1 MPGPAGSPPTPT
13 PNASPARADIDPLT
27 VRRRINRT
35 LLATQ
40 AFGSAGFLV
49 ASTVTPIVGAALSG
63 RASWA
68 GVPATFYWGGGAAFA
83 LLWGRLMDP
92 LGRRVTLTLGLTT
105 GIVGATIAAVA
116 IGAGSFAGF
125 VAGLVL
131 MGGANTAVQLARF
144 VAAEVHPR
152 AERGRAISTV
162 VVGGTVGG
170 VLGPLLVAPTSRVA
184 ESFGRPGLS
193 GPYAASACF
202 FLVGAVVVSV
212 MLRPEPRDIARAL
225 ADPAHP
231 LTGDSGGSRP
241 VRAILADRWVIV
253 AMLSMLLSQGVMS
266 MLMVISSLHMKNH
279 QHPLGIISVVMSS
292 HMVGMYGFSLATG
305 RLADSW
311 GRGPLIATGAGLLV
325 VAGLGAIW
333 SVAAVPMSG
342 VLFLLGL
349 GWNLCYV
356 GGSTLLSDRLT
367 QIERARIQGMND
379 ALLTSASALGSLMS
393 GIVFA
398 RVGYPAMGIVAAA
411 VALIPLAL
419 GWRLPRDSGHSAI
432 QTAP

>member
-1 MPGPAGSPPTPT
+1 M
-13 PNASPARADIDPLT
+13 ADAAPLAA
-27 VRRRINRT
+27 RRRIKLT

-40 AFGSAGFLV
+40 SFGSAGFLV

-63 RASWA
+63 HAGWA
-68 GVPATFYWGGGAAFA
+68 GVPAAFYWGGGAVFA

-92 LGRRVTLTLGLTT
+92 LGRRATITLGLIS
-105 GIVGATIAAVA
+105 GLAGATIAAAA
-116 IGAGSFAGF
+116 ISAGSFVWF
-125 VAGLVL
+125 VAGLLL
-131 MGGANTAVQLARF
+131 MGGANTAIQLARF
-144 VAAEVHPR
+144 VAAEVHPA
-152 AERGRAISTV
+152 AERGRAIATV

-170 VLGPLLVAPTSRVA
+170 VLGPLLVAPTSHIA
-184 ESFGRPGLS
+184 ERYGRPGLS

-202 FLVGAVVVSV
+202 FVVGAIIV
-212 MLRPEPRDIARAL
+212 MTLLRPEPRDLARAL
-225 ADPAHP
+225 ADPGAP
-231 LTGDSGGSRP
+231 VTQDSRGPRP
-241 VRAILADRWVIV
+241 VRAILADRWVQV

-279 QHPLGIISVVMSS
+279 QHPLGIISIVMSS
-292 HMVGMYGFSLATG
+292 HMVGMYAFSLVTG
-305 RLADSW
+305 RLADAW
-311 GRGPLIATGAGLLV
+311 GRGPLIAVGAALLV

-367 QIERARIQGMND
+367 QVERARIQGMND
-379 ALLTSASALGSLMS
+379 ALLTSASAIGSLMS
-393 GIVFA
+393 GVVFA
-398 RVGYPAMGIVAAA
+398 RVGYPAMGIVAAS
-411 VALIPLAL
+411 VALIPFAL
-419 GWRLPRDSGHSAI
+419 GWSLPRGSAHTAI